1 MICSSIISSKKIKMC
16 INIVDDNDGDNNW
29 LDRIFVSV
37 NCKIA
42 LKYDRHIGSSGA
54 DVPVKILSDVIF

>member
-1 MICSSIISSKKIKMC
+1 MSSKKIKMC

-37 NCKIA
+37 NCT
-42 LKYDRHIGSSGA
+42 KYDRHIGSSGA